1 MRRKNIITK
10 RFISKG
16 FAATISLVLIIISAL
31 MLGVIGC
38 SQEPSPQPGTPHNA
52 FTVVWG
58 PGRDHVVTFTGK
70 SIGHDVG
77 EPSEFTLKL
86 DNNSLNTWQGRY
98 IVQLLGTDSIVT
110 DIADE
115 TFSVPVGI
123 EKEIVVTAE
132 FPDNLDGPYG
142 LSLYIPD
149 REAQSIQTI
158 WIGEKTGVAA
168 EDWPSRATHPW
179 LWSEISEFTEEEA
192 KELAE
197 DFVKIGPT
205 FVFDG
210 IEDSLKL
217 TNITAFT
224 RKEISEEAPDSEELK
239 GCEFVFKFESH
250 HAGYDDRTGEMLT
263 QVITPHTAVIT
274 VEQDEIT
281 SAIMDGKWDMMKQEL
296 IGG

>member
-1 MRRKNIITK
+1 MKQKTK
-10 RFISKG
+10 DKKHFISKG
-16 FAATISLVLIIISAL
+16 FAATSALVLIIFTL
-31 MLGVIGC
+31 MLGVVGC
-38 SQEPSPQPGTPHNA
+38 NTEPSPQTNTPHNP

-58 PGRDHVVTFTGK
+58 PGKDHVVTFTGD

-86 DNNSLNTWQGRY
+86 DNNSSNTWQGRY
-98 IVQLLGTDSIVT
+98 IVQLLDADSIVT

-115 TFSVPVGI
+115 TFSVPAGI

-132 FPDNLDGPYG
+132 FPDNLDGSYG

-158 WIGEKTGVAA
+158 WIGEKTGAA
-168 EDWPSRATHPW
+168 KVDWPSRATHPW
-179 LWSEISEFTEEEA
+179 LWPEISGFTEEEA

-197 DFVKIGPT
+197 DFVKTNPT

-217 TNITAFT
+217 TNIAAFT
-224 RKEISEEAPDSEELK
+224 RKEVSEDAPDSGEIK
-239 GCEFVFKFESH
+239 GWEFVFEFESR
-250 HAGYDDRTGEMLT
+250 HAGFGDRTGEMLA
-263 QVITPHTAVIT
+263 QVITPHVAVIT
-274 VEQDEIT
+274 VEQDVIK
-281 SAIMDGKWDMMKQEL
+281 SAIMDSKWNMTKQKL
-296 IGG
+296 VGD